1 MEEQNDLIKLKQA
14 YAELGLPED
23 ADREALDNRY
33 YVLMRRARTQ
43 KMRENGETPAGERV
57 DEDKVNAAYRFIKEF
72 EEEQAKAAYA
82 RETYGDD
89 PKKAARAVKRAHF
102 FHYYKFHIL
111 GVIVLLIALGYGIK
125 SYVDRQHELA
135 ELAKLPPVDVSVMF
149 FGNYL
154 YGDGLNPDTAQL
166 NEDIL
171 KQFPDWKRVVTE
183 ITYVPAETRSEQDM
197 ALLQKSMLVLM
208 TDKSDVYIM
217 DKINFDKL
225 APQEG
230 LLPLDDDGIPAANQI
245 KAKPQDVKSG
255 EAQSEHVY
263 GVDLSGSPLLKELG
277 VVGSDQF
284 IAGIRANAKHPE
296 QARAF
301 ILHYLNGGGS

>member
-43 KMRENGETPAGERV
+43 KMREGGEAPAGERV
-57 DEDKVNAAYRFIKEF
+57 DEDKVNAAYRYIKDY

-111 GVIVLLIALGYGIK
+111 GAIVLLIAIGYGIK
-125 SYVDRQHELA
+125 SYVDHRHEQA

-154 YGDGLNPDTAQL
+154 YGDGINPDTKPIDA
-166 NEDIL
+166 DIL
-171 KQFPDWKRVVTE
+171 KQFPDWKRVVSQ

-197 ALLQKSMLVLM
+197 ALMQKSMLVLM
-208 TDKSDVYIM
+208 TDKSDVYIA
-217 DKINFDKL
+217 DKVNFDKL
-225 APQEG
+225 ATQGG
-230 LLPLDDDGIPAANQI
+230 LIPLDGDGFPVGVQLKSKTEDDT
-245 KAKPQDVKSG
+245 
-255 EAQSEHVY
+255 SERVY
-263 GVDLSGSPLLKELG
+263 GIDLSGSALMKALG
-277 VVGSDQF
+277 IQGSTEF
-284 IAGIRANAKHPE
+284 IAGIRINAKHPD
-296 QARAF
+296 QAKAF
-301 ILHYLNGGGS
+301 IRHYLGGS

>member
-43 KMRENGETPAGERV
+43 KMRDGGEVPSGERV
-57 DEDKVNAAYRFIKEF
+57 DEDKVNAAYRFIKDF

-82 RETYGDD
+82 RETYGSD

-111 GVIVLLIALGYGIK
+111 GVIVLLLAIGYGIK
-125 SYVDRQHELA
+125 SYVDHRHEQA

-154 YGDGLNPDTAQL
+154 YGDGINPDMT
-166 NEDIL
+166 NVETDIL
-171 KQFPDWKRVVTE
+171 KQFPDWKRVVASL
-183 ITYVPAETRSEQDM
+183 TYVPSEVRSEQDM
-197 ALLQKSMLVLM
+197 ALMQKSMLVLA
-208 TDKSDVYIM
+208 TDKSDLYIM
-217 DKINFDKL
+217 DKANFDKL

-230 LLPLDDDGIPAANQI
+230 LLPLDGDNFPADVQVKAQTEDDTA
-245 KAKPQDVKSG
+245 DR
-255 EAQSEHVY
+255 VY
-263 GVDLSGSPLLKELG
+263 GVDLSDSPLMKALG
-277 VVGSDQF
+277 LQGTEEF
-284 IAGIRANAKHPE
+284 IVGIRGNAKHPE
-296 QARAF
+296 PAKAF
-301 ILHYLNGGGS
+301 IRHYLGGS

>member
-23 ADREALDNRY
+23 ADRETLDNRY
-33 YVLMRRARTQ
+33 YVLVRRARTQ
-43 KMRENGETPAGERV
+43 KMRDSGDTPPSERV
-57 DEDKVNAAYRFIKEF
+57 DEEKVSAAYRFIKDY
-72 EEEQAKAAYA
+72 EEAQAKAAYA

-102 FHYYKFHIL
+102 FHYYRLHIL
-111 GVIVLLIALGYGIK
+111 GAIVLLIAIGYGIK
-125 SYVDRQHELA
+125 SYVDHRHEQA

-149 FGNYL
+149 FGNYF
-154 YGDGLNPDTAQL
+154 YGEGLNPDTEQI
-166 NEDIL
+166 NERIL
-171 KQFPDWKRVVTE
+171 EQFPDWKRVVSE

-217 DKINFDKL
+217 DKINFDKM

-230 LLPLDDDGIPAANQI
+230 LLPLDGENIPGKDQ
-245 KAKPQDVKSG
+245 VKSKT
-255 EAQSEHVY
+255 EKDTAERVY

-277 VVGSDQF
+277 VQGTDEF
-284 IAGIRANAKHPE
+284 IAGIRATAKHPE
-296 QARAF
+296 QAKAF
-301 ILHYLNGGGS
+301 IRHYLGGS